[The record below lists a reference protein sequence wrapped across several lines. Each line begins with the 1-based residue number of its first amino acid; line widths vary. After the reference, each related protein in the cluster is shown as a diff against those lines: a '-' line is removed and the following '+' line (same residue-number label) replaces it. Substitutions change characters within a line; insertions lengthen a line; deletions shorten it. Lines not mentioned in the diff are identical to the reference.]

1 MKIFKFIKKDPVFN
15 IVIIFIISVC
25 IFMCLTFIPIK
36 TNIRKTVNGIQLS
49 PQKNTYEEVELKIDG
64 VYYNYILELF
74 DKRDYFRGTLELSNM
89 EKTKDP
95 AFAHIFMIRLP
106 NTSSDIKNGSC
117 YYVRGSDSFS
127 IGYITQKNL
136 FSQILINLSGDEE
149 KYYAFPAVN
158 VEDAEQIRDKL
169 EAWKYPVVK

>member
-1 MKIFKFIKKDPVFN
+1 MYVRRKKDPVFN
-15 IVIIFIISVC
+15 IVIMLIMTVC

-36 TNIRKTVNGIQLS
+36 TNIRKTVSGIQWS
-49 PQKNTYEEVELKIDG
+49 SQKNTYEEVELKIDG

-106 NTSSDIKNGSC
+106 DTSSDIRNGSC
-117 YYVRGSDSFS
+117 YYVSGSDSFS

-136 FSQILINLSGDEE
+136 FSQILINLSGIEE
-149 KYYAFPAVN
+149 RYCAFPAEN
-158 VEDAEQIRDKL
+158 IEEAERIREKL
-169 EAWKYPVVK
+169 EAWKYPAVQ

>member
-1 MKIFKFIKKDPVFN
+1 M
-15 IVIIFIISVC
+15 
-25 IFMCLTFIPIK
+25 
-36 TNIRKTVNGIQLS
+36 
-49 PQKNTYEEVELKIDG
+49 KIDG

-169 EAWKYPVVK
+169 EAWKYPAVK